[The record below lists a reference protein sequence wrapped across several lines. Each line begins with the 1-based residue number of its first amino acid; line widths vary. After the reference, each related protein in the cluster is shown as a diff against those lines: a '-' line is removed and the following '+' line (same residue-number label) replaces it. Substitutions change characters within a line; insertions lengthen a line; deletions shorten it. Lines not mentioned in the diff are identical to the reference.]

1 VKRLLAV
8 IVGLALALIGTVA
21 VAAWLSSGSA
31 SGSVAAASLA
41 APTDVRGSSTAGTG
55 QVHVSWTGSDGTPTP
70 TGYYVL
76 RSSRN
81 DSVAACNSSAAYP
94 VDGTSCT
101 DSSVPLGSYTYTV
114 VAVFHSWTSASEP
127 SGTVTVSK
135 ADQTIT
141 FGALVDKVYGDADF
155 SVSATADSGQPV
167 TFSTTTTTVCTVT
180 SAGSVHIVGGG
191 TPCTITASQ
200 AGNPNYNAAT
210 SVSRSFSVAKASQT
224 ITFGVLGDKVFG
236 DVDFSVSAT
245 ADSGQP
251 VTFSTTTTSVCTV
264 TSAGSVHIVGAGT
277 PCTITASQAGNPN
290 YNAATSVSRSFTVTA
305 SIALTCSTSGNQLTL
320 NWTYSPN
327 PTTKFVV
334 RSTGS
339 IPGTPADVAAN
350 LRTWTSAGFSS
361 RSGEVWVVAV
371 NGTTEIESLHANYAF
386 GSGTGNGNKSCT
398 SP

>member
-167 TFSTTTTTVCTVT
+167 TFSTTTT
-180 SAGSVHIVGGG
+180 
-191 TPCTITASQ
+191 
-200 AGNPNYNAAT
+200 
-210 SVSRSFSVAKASQT
+210 
-224 ITFGVLGDKVFG
+224 
-236 DVDFSVSAT
+236 
-245 ADSGQP
+245 
-251 VTFSTTTTSVCTV
+251 SVCTV

-398 SP
+398 TP